1 MSNLVRF
8 RPRAIL
14 CADARVAAFIDLAR
28 VRLTD
33 ILVQDTQYDAHSWN
47 VTAAFTV
54 KGSKSEHWLHFLS
67 GPVAGQKGQAS
78 GTPLAPPFLDF
89 AKACLRYRHASA
101 PVSYNT
107 THTRLQALR
116 RVEESFRSLG
126 RTPEICALDASVLNR
141 AMELLIGEGDHARY
155 RLGNQIEGLLGF
167 CRDLKLLAS
176 DFPWRCQVPK
186 AKEVGSRIGKE
197 FAARRAKRLPSA
209 AAFEALGHVFH
220 SPRNEA
226 DGVLSAITAICCG
239 IPIRAHEVLQ
249 LQADCDVE
257 AEIPKAADDGAQ
269 TAPEI
274 AAGGRAYGIRVR
286 PGKGNVPQVKWVPD
300 AFADVVREA
309 VGRLRGACA
318 PARAV
323 AAWYERNP
331 RRLWL
336 PGHLQHLRS
345 AEWLLLPDVQAILG
359 FPTLA
364 AAATWLGRNS
374 VPQRLG
380 ARRGG
385 NGKRLVE
392 VPFAAVERAVLGML
406 PKDFPHP
413 NGIAGQR
420 YSETLVV
427 IHLNALHSDRA
438 TVPCMFEP
446 VGYGQFQTWLA
457 GSAGRPSVFER
468 HGFKER
474 DGRGIQVGTHAFRHW
489 LNTMAQKRG
498 VGELDIAKWSGR
510 HPDQNHFYDHESSV
524 DILRELS
531 NVIEDDERGHGPLF
545 EAASSVRPDRKRPIS
560 RNDLRTTLFGSGHVT
575 DVGICVHDYSLLPC
589 QSHGNCLGCA
599 ENVFV
604 KGDANH
610 RARVESRLAA
620 TLEQLEQARAALDQ
634 SIYGADRW
642 VRAHEKNVRQMRR
655 MLAVHADPAVR
666 DGDLISLE
674 ALEQDSEIQMALRD
688 RKAPPDEGRPACPT
702 PRHDG
707 AVLSDEIAGML
718 E

>member
-1 MSNLVRF
+1 MSNLIRF
-8 RPRAIL
+8 RPRASL
-14 CADARVAAFIDLAR
+14 CAEARVTAFVDLAR
-28 VRLTD
+28 DRLTD
-33 ILVQDTQYDAHSWN
+33 VLVLDTHYRAHSWD

-54 KGSKSEHWLHFLS
+54 KGSKGEHWLHFLS
-67 GPVAGQKGQAS
+67 GAVVGRKGRAS
-78 GTPLAPPFLDF
+78 GTPLATPFLDF

-101 PVSYNT
+101 PVSYNA
-107 THTRLQALR
+107 THKRLRALC
-116 RVEESFRSLG
+116 RVEEGFRSLG
-126 RTPEICALDASVLNR
+126 RTPEICTLDASVLDR
-141 AMELLIGEGDHARY
+141 AMELMAGASDRERY
-155 RLGNQIEGLLGF
+155 SLGNQIEGLLDF

-176 DFPWRCQVPK
+176 DFPWGCQVPK
-186 AKEVGSRIGKE
+186 PKDVGGRIGKE
-197 FAARRAKRLPSA
+197 FAERRAKRLPSA

-220 SPRNEA
+220 SPQNEA
-226 DGVLSAITAICCG
+226 DRVLSAITAICCG

-249 LQADCDVE
+249 LPFDCEVE
-257 AEIPKAADDGAQ
+257 AVIPKGGDAGTQA
-269 TAPEI
+269 APEI
-274 AAGGRAYGIRVR
+274 TAGGRAYGIRVR

-309 VGRLRGACA
+309 VGRLRLACA
-318 PARAV
+318 SARAV

-336 PGHLQHLRS
+336 PDHLRHLRS
-345 AEWLLLPDVQAILG
+345 AEWLLLPEVQAILG
-359 FPTLA
+359 LPRLA
-364 AAATWLGRNS
+364 AASLWIKENG
-374 VPQRLG
+374 VPHRLG
-380 ARRGG
+380 ERRGG

-392 VPFAAVERAVLGML
+392 ASFAGVERAVLDKL

-427 IHLNALHSDRA
+427 THPNALHSDRA
-438 TVPCMFEP
+438 TLPCMFEP
-446 VGYGQFQTWLA
+446 VGYGQFHTWLA
-457 GSAGRPSVFER
+457 GSAGRQSVFDR

-510 HPDQNHFYDHESSV
+510 HPDQNHFYDHESSL

-560 RNDLRTTLFGSGHVT
+560 RNDLRKTLFGSGHVT

-589 QSHGNCLGCA
+589 QNHGNCLGCA

-604 KGDANH
+604 KGDPTH
-610 RARVESRLAA
+610 RTKVESRLAA
-620 TLEQLEQARAALDQ
+620 TLEQLEQARAALEQ
-634 SIYGADRW
+634 STYGADRW

-655 MLAVHADPAVR
+655 MLAVHGDPAVR

-688 RKAPPDEGRPACPT
+688 RKAPPAEGRAACPT
-702 PRHDG
+702 PHQDG
-707 AVLSDEIAGML
+707 AVLSDEIA
-718 E
+718 EVFE